1 METGEK
7 ARERLALKL
16 MEIKFGR
23 VNGWQETRLIEGGR
37 VKTGF
42 NKDRAIAQKLLLHFY
57 GSHGSTECNGTN
69 LKRAGLHITIIKSTN
84 IMKPDKMFVEMN
96 EPLLRKRQVWC
107 VDHAR
112 LLLTK
117 I

>member
-16 MEIKFGR
+16 IEIKFGR

-84 IMKPDKMFVEMN
+84 IMKPDKC
-96 EPLLRKRQVWC
+96 LSR
-107 VDHAR
+107 
-112 LLLTK
+112 
-117 I
+117 